1 MRKFIYFIMIS
12 TLLASCTS
20 NGNKVKQKITE
31 GRIEVTGGKIWYK
44 IVGADKK
51 GAPLLVVHGGPGAP
65 HDYLEPLEALAEERP
80 VIFYDQL
87 GCGNSDHPTDT
98 LLWKVE
104 RFVDEIK
111 LLREALKLD
120 KFHLLGQS
128 WGAMLATE
136 YILRENPDGIL
147 SLTLSGPLLSSP
159 RWIEDQNK
167 MVTLLPESIQ
177 ETIKHCEQRGDYSS
191 PEYQEA
197 VQEYYKIHLCRMD
210 PLPEPL
216 NRTNSK
222 MAVNIY
228 LYMWGPSEFTAT
240 GTLRSVDLTGEL
252 HKIKIPVLLTCGEFD
267 EATPESVKYFQS
279 KIPGSK
285 LHIMK
290 GCSHSHHLENPMEYI
305 KITGDFLRS
314 KDK

>member
-1 MRKFIYFIMIS
+1 MRKFILFMMIS
-12 TLLASCTS
+12 TLLTSCNS
-20 NGNKVKQKITE
+20 NGDKVKKEVTE
-31 GRIEVTGGKIWYK
+31 GSVEVTGGKIWYK

-51 GAPLLVVHGGPGAP
+51 GVPLLVVHGGPGAP
-65 HDYLEPLEALAEERP
+65 HDYLEPLEALADERP

-104 RFVDEIK
+104 RFVEEIK
-111 LLREALKLD
+111 LLRKELKLD

-136 YILRENPDGIL
+136 YLLREDPEGLL

-159 RWIEDQNK
+159 RWIEDQNRL
-167 MVTLLPESIQ
+167 VTLLPETIQ
-177 ETIKHCEQRGDYSS
+177 NTIKQCEQSGDYFSQ
-191 PEYQEA
+191 EYQDA

-222 MAVNIY
+222 MALNIY

-240 GTLRSVDLTGEL
+240 GTLKSADLTGEL
-252 HKIKIPVLLTCGEFD
+252 HKIKVPVLLTCGEFD
-267 EATPESVKYFQS
+267 EATPESVRYFQS
-279 KIPGSK
+279 RIPGSR

-290 GCSHSHHLENPMEYI
+290 GCSHSHHLENPDEYTEVTGRFI
-305 KITGDFLRS
+305 KS
-314 KDK
+314 NE